1 MTSAF
6 FQPFAL
12 YSQPAGL
19 LKKVVALLNIVSF
32 LLNSFLNADRYNEIY
47 ASLIII
53 YNSHEKKY
61 AMESDNFPA
70 NGLTVNQ

>member
-1 MTSAF
+1 MTAAF

-19 LKKVVALLNIVSF
+19 LKKVVALLNNGSF
-32 LLNSFLNADRYNEIY
+32 LLNLFLNTDRYHEIY

-53 YNSHEKKY
+53 YNTHEKKY
-61 AMESDNFPA
+61 SMDSNSYPA
-70 NGLTVNQ
+70 IGLTVNQ